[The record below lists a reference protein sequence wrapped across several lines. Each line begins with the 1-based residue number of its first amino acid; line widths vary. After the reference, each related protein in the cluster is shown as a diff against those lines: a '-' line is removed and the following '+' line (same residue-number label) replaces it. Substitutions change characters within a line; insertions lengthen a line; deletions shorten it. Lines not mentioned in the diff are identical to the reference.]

1 MTARRRAWPAVALLA
16 AVLGIGGC
24 ATARLPGAAAIVDD
38 RTITTEQVL
47 TASSQVNAALADE
60 TSPIFNPQGGL
71 TEKET
76 VFWLIL
82 APFIDQQVT
91 RTGRWVPDTAYNTT
105 LTAIARPAES
115 TTTLV
120 RALLSSQSLTDED
133 KSAILDA
140 ARNAAIEVNPRFGTL
155 DLQRGNLPAYS
166 PNWVKPSPT
175 PTATPR

>member
-1 MTARRRAWPAVALLA
+1 MTARRLAMPAVALLA
-16 AVLGIGGC
+16 TVLALTGC

-38 RTITTEQVL
+38 RTITTDDVV
-47 TASSQVNAALADE
+47 TASRQVNAALADE
-60 TSPIFNPQGGL
+60 ASPIYNPQSSL

-82 APFIDQQVT
+82 APFIDQQASN
-91 RTGRWVPDTAYNTT
+91 TGHWVPDTAYNTT
-105 LTAIARPAES
+105 LSAIPHPAES

-140 ARNAAIEVNPRFGTL
+140 ARKAAIEVNPRFGTL

-166 PNWVKPSPT
+166 PKWIKPSPT
-175 PTATPR
+175 PTATAR